1 MKKII
6 NIFKK
11 IKTIIMKKE
20 ELEQQNADLLAVIQ
34 RVNDDNKALFI
45 QHKNLSIENV
55 QLKAELNAAIDRV
68 RYLANQIKMMDAQKQ
83 ASNKYSD
90 NNRNY

>member
-1 MKKII
+1 
-6 NIFKK
+6 
-11 IKTIIMKKE
+11 MKKE

>member
-1 MKKII
+1 
-6 NIFKK
+6 
-11 IKTIIMKKE
+11 MKKE

-83 ASNKYSD
+83 ASTKYSD